1 MGSEGFLRYW
11 KVPHSF
17 GKEDSRSILEA
28 AEGSRQILEGSGA
41 ILARFEPDSRIERF
55 QISQVS
61 AWQAPRES
69 GRFRTYLE
77 SFEEFEYF

>member
-28 AEGSRQILEGSGA
+28 AEGSRHI
-41 ILARFEPDSRIERF
+41 
-55 QISQVS
+55 
-61 AWQAPRES
+61 
-69 GRFRTYLE
+69 GRFRSY
-77 SFEEFEYF
+77 SCKV